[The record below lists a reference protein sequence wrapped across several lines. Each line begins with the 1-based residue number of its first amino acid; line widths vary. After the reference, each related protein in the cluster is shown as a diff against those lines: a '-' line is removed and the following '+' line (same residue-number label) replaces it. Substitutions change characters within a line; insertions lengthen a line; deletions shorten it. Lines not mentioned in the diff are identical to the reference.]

1 MNIGRGKKNFSL
13 PLPSLLL
20 PLPLVPSAFRLPPS
34 FSLLL
39 SSLLFPPIRYI
50 RYIRYTIRCRTSLTL
65 MTTQE
70 TLFSKIIRKEIP
82 ADIVYEDDLALAF
95 RDINPQAPVHILV
108 IPKKPIP
115 KLADAESGDH
125 ALMGHLLL
133 TVKRVA
139 EQLGLSNGY
148 RVVINTGNDGGQ
160 TVDHLHLHI
169 LGGRHMKWPPG

>member
-1 MNIGRGKKNFSL
+1 MSE
-13 PLPSLLL
+13 
-20 PLPLVPSAFRLPPS
+20 
-34 FSLLL
+34 
-39 SSLLFPPIRYI
+39 
-50 RYIRYTIRCRTSLTL
+50 TI
-65 MTTQE
+65 
-70 TLFSKIIRKEIP
+70 FSKIINREIP

-95 RDINPQAPVHILV
+95 RDVSPQAPVHILV

-115 KLADAESGDH
+115 QLAAAESEDH

-139 EQLGLSNGY
+139 EQVGLENGY
-148 RVVINTGNDGGQ
+148 RVVINNGSDGGQ